1 MSIRASSRQVHGAG
15 DTLAGW
21 SIHGRT
27 KRSTPQRW
35 WRAAISGLFIV
46 AMGACG
52 TDSGC
57 GGCASFEPLPSA
69 GLPAKQTVE
78 GGAQVRVTPHG
89 FSTLASVIPGLIN
102 DQLSAG
108 FCLPAGEYKDPIFGA
123 TLASYCKTN
132 QTCPGGCLVKPTI
145 NSVGVGPHASNAQA
159 LTLAVDAKA
168 TATMPVS
175 VIGLD
180 CNLTVLIEHLKGSV
194 DVVMNTNA
202 TTGQLSL
209 TANPI
214 PKDKFTISEPKLGNC
229 GLGGDIISFFV
240 NLFKGTVADTIR
252 NQLSPAIQNLLPAFL
267 PDTLGIENT
276 INVGGL
282 ITAISPGTNAKLEAR
297 FLVGG
302 YAHTS
307 AGGLSV
313 GMITGL
319 NADRDPSTRSAGL
332 ESEPARCVPALAAPN
347 LGATLPLTSRGTY
360 RLDAAGAFDGVPD
373 PGGNA
378 DVAVGISKTTL
389 RLLGHHAVTS
399 GALCL
404 GIGTSQISQLSVGTF
419 SLLVPSLAEVVS
431 GTGKD
436 PMLLVTRPTK
446 AIAFSI
452 GDNTATSPAISAGIE
467 HLEIDFYAFL
477 FDRYVRVFT
486 TDISLTLGVNL
497 EFEQVAGGPISIQP
511 VLMGIEPS
519 AVQVSVLNSQF
530 VRESPVILS
539 ALLPTVLGL
548 VTPALGDLP
557 QIAVPSFAGFALKDL
572 SIKHVTTPKDDFLA
586 VYASLGPSAALAA
599 VAAREPSLQRAIVDL
614 SGPRT
619 QATSTGTARLVDIA
633 TPAPARVRDA
643 YLGGAGGAQ
652 PRVTFDADRVDAA
665 GRELEWAYRLDNG
678 MWRPWRAGGAL
689 VIEDDAFAWQ
699 GKYTVGLK
707 SRVKGD
713 YATVS
718 TTTEFPVTIDSAPP
732 RVALDKAAWQ
742 SDRYSVPA
750 FDEVSEHALQFA
762 LGKPSEASPSAAWRA
777 GAPAFDRDEASA
789 YAEGGAVAVYVRD
802 EAGNTARVE
811 VDGFASDGGGCATS
825 RAPSA
830 GGLLLLAIVGGALLV
845 PRRRRR
851 DLALAGLWLVG
862 GAALASQPGC
872 SCSSSKDAGA
882 PTMCE
887 ETTDCSADACDPGT
901 IPFCI
906 DNTCVCADGV
916 PAGRIGPYS
925 DVAVAN
931 DGAIWVSAYAQS
943 HGDLVVAQT
952 TGGRI
957 ADEAWEWVD
966 GVPDGPVVVPDGKV
980 RNGID
985 EDGPDVGM
993 YTSIA
998 VAPDGTPMVAYFD
1011 RTTASLKLAQKINGA
1026 WQIHVVDQGTGT
1038 LGDLGRLAGM
1048 YASLTLRSD
1057 DGRPGIAYLVHVK
1070 DALGTRAEVR
1080 FVSAQ
1085 ATHPTAAADWQSWTV
1100 DTAPLPAEDP
1110 ANPEVYPL
1118 PAGLGLFI
1126 DASRLP
1132 DETPVVA
1139 YYDRSNGDLKLAKLD
1154 VKTGQFAAKMLD
1166 GSGNVDAGWT
1176 PSIAVSGDAVVHV
1189 AYVGRTADDLKLASD
1204 VPGTGPEIIDDGYRS
1219 GGTTTDGLDKP
1230 EFHLVGDDAKLLIG
1244 PTGPVVVYQDA
1255 TTQELLIAEKDGTG
1269 AWLRTSI
1276 AGGTAA
1282 WSGGYG
1288 FYASAAIGPTQLV
1301 MSTFA
1306 VNLSADTDAGM
1317 TWVEVFTRPLA
1328 K

>member
-1 MSIRASSRQVHGAG
+1 MWLGCLAWRSQARQLSERGV
-15 DTLAGW
+15 
-21 SIHGRT
+21 GR
-27 KRSTPQRW
+27 RIAQQRW
-35 WRAAISGLFIV
+35 WRAVLSGVFIV

-57 GGCASFEPLPSA
+57 GGCSSFEPLPTG

-89 FSTLASVIPGLIN
+89 FATLASVLPGLLN
-102 DQLSAG
+102 EQLSGG
-108 FCLPAGEYKDPIFGA
+108 FCLPAGEYEDPIFGA

-159 LTLAVDAKA
+159 LTLQIDARA
-168 TATMPVS
+168 TATLPVS

-180 CNLTVLIEHLKGSV
+180 CNLTVLIEHLKGAV
-194 DVVMNTNA
+194 DVVMTTNA
-202 TTGQLSL
+202 TTGQLAL

-214 PKDKFTISEPKLGNC
+214 AKDKFSLSEPKLGNC
-229 GLGGDIISFFV
+229 GFGGDIISFFV

-276 INVGGL
+276 VNVGGL
-282 ITAISPGTNAKLEAR
+282 ITSISPGTTAKLEAR

-319 NADRDPSTRSAGL
+319 NADRDPATRSAGL
-332 ESEPARCVPALAAPN
+332 DSEPARCVPALAAPN

-389 RLLGHHAVTS
+389 RLLGHHAITS

-404 GIGTSQISQLSVGTF
+404 GIGTAQISQLSVGTI
-419 SLLVPSLAEVVS
+419 SLLVPSLAEIVS

-436 PMLLVTRPTK
+436 PLLLVTRPTK
-446 AIAFSI
+446 PLAFTI
-452 GDNTATSPAISAGIE
+452 GENTAASPAISVGIE

-486 TDISLTLGVNL
+486 TDISMTLGVNL
-497 EFEQVAGGPISIQP
+497 EFEQVAGAPISIKP
-511 VLMGIEPS
+511 ILMGIEPS
-519 AVQVSVLNSQF
+519 AVQVSVVNSQF
-530 VRESPVILS
+530 VRESPDILS
-539 ALLPTVLGL
+539 ALLPTILSL

-557 QIAVPSFAGFALKDL
+557 ELAVPSFAGFALKDL
-572 SIKHVTTPKDDFLA
+572 SIKHVATPKDDFLA

-599 VAAREPSLQRAIVDL
+599 TAAREPMLQRALDKL

-633 TPAPARVRDA
+633 TPSPERVRAA
-643 YLGGAGGAQ
+643 YLGGGDGAR
-652 PRVTFDADRVDAA
+652 PRVTFDVDRVDAA

-689 VIEDDAFAWQ
+689 AIEDDAFAWQ
-699 GKYTVGLK
+699 GKYTIGLK
-707 SRVKGD
+707 SRAKGD
-713 YATVS
+713 YTTVS
-718 TTTEFPVTIDSAPP
+718 TTTEFPVAIDSAPP
-732 RVALDKAAWQ
+732 RVALDQAAWQ
-742 SDRYSVPA
+742 GDRYTVPA

-762 LGKPSEASPSAAWRA
+762 LGKPSRASPDAAWRA
-777 GAPAFDRDEASA
+777 GAPTFDRDDASA

-802 EAGNTARVE
+802 EVGNIARVE
-811 VDGFASDGGGCATS
+811 VDGVARDSGGCATS
-825 RAPSA
+825 RAPST
-830 GGLLLLAIVGGALLV
+830 GGLLLLAIVGSALLV

-851 DLALAGLWLVG
+851 SLALAGLWLVG
-862 GAALASQPGC
+862 GAVLASQPGC
-872 SCSSSKDAGA
+872 SCGSSSKDMA
-882 PTMCE
+882 PTTCE
-887 ETTDCSADACDPGT
+887 EATDCSADACDPGT

-943 HGDLVVAQT
+943 HGDLVVAKT

-966 GVPDGPVVVPDGKV
+966 GVPDGPVIVPDGKV
-980 RNGID
+980 RDGID

-998 VAPDGTPMVAYFD
+998 IAPDGTPMVAYFD
-1011 RTTASLKLAQKINGA
+1011 RTTASLKLAQRINGA
-1026 WQIHVVDQGTGT
+1026 WQIHVVDEGTGT
-1038 LGDLGRLAGM
+1038 LGELGKLAGM

-1057 DGRPGIAYLVHVK
+1057 DGRPGIAYLAHIK
-1070 DALGTRAEVR
+1070 DARGTHAEVR

-1085 ATHPTAAADWQSWTV
+1085 SPHPTAAADWQSWTV
-1100 DTAPLPAEDP
+1100 DTAPLPAAD
-1110 ANPEVYPL
+1110 ANNPEVYPL

-1126 DASRLP
+1126 DAARLP

-1139 YYDRSNGDLKLAKLD
+1139 YYDRSNGDLELAKLD
-1154 VKTGQFAAKMLD
+1154 VKTGQFAARRLD

-1189 AYVGRTADDLKLASD
+1189 AYVGRTADDLKLTSD
-1204 VPGTGPEIIDDGYRS
+1204 VASATPEIIDDGYRS
-1219 GGTTTDGLDKP
+1219 AGTTADGLDKP
-1230 EFHLVGDDAKLLIG
+1230 EFHLVGDDANLLIG
-1244 PTGPVVVYQDA
+1244 PTGALVVYQDA
-1255 TTQELLIAEKDGTG
+1255 TTQELLLAQKTSSG
-1269 AWLRTSI
+1269 AWERTSI
-1276 AGGTAA
+1276 AGGKAPWA
-1282 WSGGYG
+1282 GGYG
-1288 FYASAAIGPTQLV
+1288 FYASAAVGPTQLV

-1328 K
+1328 QP